1 MHLVQQLTPFT
12 CGLACVESITTD
24 AGRPITQAQLM
35 VRFKGLLLQTI
46 PNVGIFGA
54 TNQLVLAAIL
64 QDLGFQVFPGKDHRK
79 DVMREALKKAK
90 YALICAHHQLKDH
103 HCWRFEMVVDDDH
116 ITAMNP
122 GFFLP
127 SPQVDTIAMDD
138 LIKWDYSFVVVA

>member
-79 DVMREALKKAK
+79 DVMREA
-90 YALICAHHQLKDH
+90 
-103 HCWRFEMVVDDDH
+103 
-116 ITAMNP
+116 
-122 GFFLP
+122 
-127 SPQVDTIAMDD
+127 
-138 LIKWDYSFVVVA
+138 